1 MPCRFDAFNHQ
12 PLTGFDPTKRPWM
25 GPNPPTPG
33 GIVFWR
39 GTIRGILESRWF
51 RVDRAS
57 LAGRPV
63 LSFERVIGRRPGTSG
78 LRPHLLSQAGRGGTV
93 DERRTR
99 IHDDLR
105 GILGGELLFEPIE
118 RAPYAHDASL
128 YEIDPLGVVVPRTGE
143 DVVALARYASEHQIP
158 LHPRGAGT
166 GLAGETLGPGLVI
179 DFSRHFRR
187 IIEVGADHV
196 VVQPGVVL
204 GVLNA
209 QLAPIGRRV
218 GPDPSH
224 SESRT
229 IGGMVGLDAAGIRSL
244 RHGTTADHVRG
255 LSVVFANGEAAD
267 LGFEPWSLPDAEPEG
282 FKDLVVR
289 KLGTIYRRHV
299 DLLARLRPRASRNR
313 AGYALGD
320 AASPIGID
328 LARLMVGSEG
338 TLALVTEIT
347 LRTVPLP
354 PAQAV
359 VVLPFGRIADAAGA
373 VVDCLKFGP
382 SACELFD
389 WRSLSLA
396 RDVVPAM
403 RPWIAE
409 SAESAL
415 IVEFDGDD
423 PTEILGR
430 LRGLVRQ
437 IDRRGT
443 LVADPVEALRR
454 ADCDFLLGLRKA
466 ITPSL
471 MRMKGPRRPVPFMED
486 IAVPPE
492 ALAEYLHRL
501 QDILKQFEVSWTVY
515 AHAGDGQL
523 HIRPFLDLGDP
534 LDVARLEPMATAVLE
549 AALDLG
555 GSISGEHGC
564 GLARTQFL
572 RRQAGDLFHAFREV
586 KDAFDPYNL
595 LNPGKVVGDDP
606 HLMTRHLKPVARPES
621 LPEGPAPQGESEPVE
636 AVPVAVIVPALRH
649 LDLSILEQASAC
661 NGCGACRSQEP
672 SLRMCPTFRAL
683 RSEAASPRNQANLLR
698 QIATG
703 AVDPRLWGSEEM
715 KANAD
720 LCIHCTSCRQEC
732 PAGVDISSLMVEAKA
747 AYVENHGLAPTDWFF
762 SRVDLWSKLASWTP
776 ITWNAITGNG
786 FARWL
791 IERTFGLARQ
801 RSLPRAH
808 RTPFLR
814 RAERLGLTRA
824 RPQEPGPR
832 VAYFVDVFANHF
844 DQELAESVVG
854 VLRQAGV
861 NVHVPRRQRGS
872 GMPAL
877 VTGDLDHARELALA
891 NLRVLGD
898 VVRDGYTVVCSEPT
912 AALMLRRE
920 YLKLTDDLDA
930 ELVAENTMDV
940 GQYLAGLAARGQLP
954 EPKHP
959 LRARVG
965 YHQPCHL
972 RSLEI
977 GTPGLD
983 LIRTIPELDVEFIDR
998 GCSGMAGTFGLARK
1012 NFRTSLRAG
1021 RGLLNR
1027 LQDDD
1032 IEIGSSECGACR
1044 MQMEQGT
1051 TKRTLHPIKLLGLSY
1066 GLNPS
1071 LLRHF
1076 RDPKPRREV
1085 S

>member
-1 MPCRFDAFNHQ
+1 M
-12 PLTGFDPTKRPWM
+12 
-25 GPNPPTPG
+25 
-33 GIVFWR
+33 
-39 GTIRGILESRWF
+39 
-51 RVDRAS
+51 
-57 LAGRPV
+57 
-63 LSFERVIGRRPGTSG
+63 
-78 LRPHLLSQAGRGGTV
+78 
-93 DERRTR
+93 DERRAR

-118 RAPYAHDASL
+118 RAPYSHDASL
-128 YEIDPLGVVVPRTGE
+128 YEIDPLGVVVPRTSE
-143 DVVALARYASEHQIP
+143 DLVALVHYAVENQIP

-187 IIEVGADHV
+187 IIEIGKDHV
-196 VVQPGVVL
+196 EIQPGVVL
-204 GVLNA
+204 DLLND
-209 QLAPIGRRV
+209 QLAPLGRRI

-255 LSVVFANGEAAD
+255 LSVVFSNGEAAKI
-267 LGFEPWSLPDAEPEG
+267 GFEPWPSPEDEPKS

-299 DLLARLRPRASRNR
+299 DLLTRLHPRSSRNR
-313 AGYALGD
+313 AGYALGE
-320 AASPIGID
+320 AASPVGID
-328 LARLMVGSEG
+328 LARLLVGSEG
-338 TLALVTEIT
+338 TLALVTGIS
-347 LRTVPLP
+347 LATVPTP
-354 PAQAV
+354 TAQSV
-359 VVLPFGRIADAAGA
+359 VVLPFGRIGDAARA
-373 VVDCLKFGP
+373 VVDCLRFGP

-389 WRSLSLA
+389 WRSLSMA
-396 RDVVPAM
+396 RDVLPTI
-403 RPWIAE
+403 RHWIAE
-409 SAESAL
+409 SAEAAL
-415 IVEFDGDD
+415 IVEIDGDD
-423 PTEILGR
+423 PAEVADR
-430 LRGLVRQ
+430 LRSMVLRVEGRGL
-437 IDRRGT
+437 
-443 LVADPVEALRR
+443 LVSDPVEATGRS
-454 ADCDFLLGLRKA
+454 DCDFLLGLRKS
-466 ITPSL
+466 ITPGL
-471 MRMKGPRRPVPFMED
+471 MRMKGPCRPVPFIED

-492 ALAEYLHRL
+492 ALAEFLRRL
-501 QDILKQFEVSWTVY
+501 QDILKQFEASWTVY
-515 AHAGDGQL
+515 AHAGAGQL
-523 HIRPFLDLGDP
+523 HVRPFLDLGEP
-534 LDVARLEPMATAVLE
+534 SDVAKLEPMASAVHE
-549 AALDLG
+549 AALSLG

-572 RRQAGDLFHAFREV
+572 RRQAGDLFHAFREI
-586 KDAFDPYNL
+586 KDAFDPYNV

-606 HLMTRHLKPVARPES
+606 HLMTRHLKPVAPPGSPEM
-621 LPEGPAPQGESEPVE
+621 LPGSSSEPTE
-636 AVPVAVIVPALRH
+636 AEVQVIIPALRH
-649 LDLSILEQASAC
+649 LDLSVLEQASAC
-661 NGCGACRSQEP
+661 NGCGACRTQEP
-672 SLRMCPTFRAL
+672 GLRMCPTFRAL

-703 AVDPRLWGSEEM
+703 ALDPRLWGSEEM

-720 LCIHCTSCRQEC
+720 LCIHCMSCRNEC
-732 PAGVDISSLMVEAKA
+732 PAGIDVSSLMVEAKA
-747 AYVENHGLAPTDWFF
+747 AYVEIHGLAPTDWYL
-762 SRVDLWSKLASWTP
+762 SRVDLWSKLASRVP
-776 ITWNAITGNG
+776 ITWNGIIKNR

-791 IERTFGLARQ
+791 IERTFGVARQ
-801 RSLPRAH
+801 RALPNAH

-872 GMPAL
+872 GMSAL
-877 VTGDLDHARELALA
+877 VAGDLEHARELALA

-912 AALMLRRE
+912 ATLMIRRE

-930 ELVAENTMDV
+930 SLVAENTMDV
-940 GQYLAGLAARGQLP
+940 GQYLSGLAARGQLP

-972 RSLEI
+972 RTLEV

-983 LIRTIPELDVEFIDR
+983 LIRSIPELDVEFIDR
-998 GCSGMAGTFGLARK
+998 GCSGMAGTFGLSRQ

-1021 RGLLNR
+1021 RALRNR
-1027 LQDDD
+1027 LLGQD
-1032 IEIGSSECGACR
+1032 IEIGSTECGSCR
-1044 MQMEQGT
+1044 MQMEQGS

-1076 RDPKPRREV
+1076 RDSKPRREM

>member
-1 MPCRFDAFNHQ
+1 M
-12 PLTGFDPTKRPWM
+12 
-25 GPNPPTPG
+25 
-33 GIVFWR
+33 
-39 GTIRGILESRWF
+39 
-51 RVDRAS
+51 
-57 LAGRPV
+57 
-63 LSFERVIGRRPGTSG
+63 
-78 LRPHLLSQAGRGGTV
+78 
-93 DERRTR
+93 DERRAR

-128 YEIDPLGVVVPRTGE
+128 YEIDPLGVVVPRTRD
-143 DVVALARYASEHQIP
+143 DVEALVRYASENAIP
-158 LHPRGAGT
+158 LHARGAGT

-187 IIEVGADHV
+187 IVEVGADHV
-196 VVQPGVVL
+196 VVQAGVVL
-204 GVLNA
+204 DVLNA
-209 QLAPIGRRV
+209 RLAPLGRRI

-224 SESRT
+224 SEART
-229 IGGMVGLDAAGIRSL
+229 IGGMVGLDAAGIRSI

-255 LSVVFANGEAAD
+255 LSVVFANGEAAAV
-267 LGFEPWSLPDAEPEG
+267 GFEPWPSADGEESAE
-282 FKDLVVR
+282 FKGHVVR
-289 KLGTIYRRHV
+289 KLGTLYRRQV
-299 DLLARLRPRASRNR
+299 ELIARRRPKSPRDR
-313 AGYALGD
+313 AGYALGA
-320 AASPIGID
+320 AASPVGID
-328 LARLMVGSEG
+328 LARLLVGSEG
-338 TLALVTEIT
+338 TLALVTEVT
-347 LRTVPLP
+347 LGTVPIP
-354 PAQAV
+354 AAQAV
-359 VVLPFGRIADAAGA
+359 VVLPFGRIVDAAGSVA
-373 VVDCLKFGP
+373 ECLKWRP

-396 RDVVPAM
+396 RDVLPAM

-409 SAESAL
+409 AAESAL
-415 IVEFDGDD
+415 VVEFDGDD
-423 PTEILGR
+423 PAEVLDR
-430 LRGLVRQ
+430 LRGLSGR
-437 IDRRGT
+437 IERLGR
-443 LVADPVEALRR
+443 LVADPVEATRR
-454 ADCDFLLGLRKA
+454 ADCDFLLGLRRA

-471 MRMKGPRRPVPFMED
+471 MRMRGPSRPVPFLED
-486 IAVPPE
+486 VAVPPE
-492 ALAEYLHRL
+492 ALAELIGRL
-501 QDILKQFEVSWTVY
+501 QNILKGYGVSWTLY

-523 HIRPFLDLGDP
+523 HLRPFLDLGDAR
-534 LDVARLEPMATAVLE
+534 DVAKLEPMAGDVLD
-549 AALDLG
+549 AALELG

-572 RRQAGDLFHAFREV
+572 RRQSGEIYHALREV
-586 KDAFDPYNL
+586 KDAFDPYNI
-595 LNPGKVVGDDP
+595 LNPGKVIGDDP
-606 HLMTRHLKPVARPES
+606 HLMTRHLKPPARPAPPAEA
-621 LPEGPAPQGESEPVE
+621 PAAVDPGPDAAEEAPAAAEPD
-636 AVPVAVIVPALRH
+636 PVAIVPALRH
-649 LDLSILEQASAC
+649 AGLTLLEQASAC

-672 SLRMCPTFRAL
+672 GLRMCPTFRAL
-683 RSEAASPRNQANLLR
+683 RTEAASPRSQANLLR

-720 LCIHCTSCRQEC
+720 LCIHCTACRTEC

-747 AYVENHGLAPTDWFF
+747 AYVEIHGLAPTDWFL
-762 SRVDLWSKLASWTP
+762 SRVDLWSRLASRVP
-776 ITWNAITGNG
+776 IAWNAVLRNR

-791 IERTFGLARQ
+791 IERTFGLSRH

-814 RAERLGLTRA
+814 RAERLGLTKA
-824 RPQEPGPR
+824 RPQAPGPR

-861 NVHVPRRQRGS
+861 NVHVPRRQKGS
-872 GMPAL
+872 GMAAM
-877 VTGDLDHARELALA
+877 VAGDLDRARELAVA

-898 VVRDGYTVVCSEPT
+898 AVRDGYTIVCSEPT

-930 ELVAENTMDV
+930 GLVAESTMDV

-972 RSLEI
+972 RSLEV

-983 LIRTIPELDVEFIDR
+983 LIRAIPELDVEFIDR
-998 GCSGMAGTFGLARK
+998 GCSGMAGTFGMARD

-1027 LQDDD
+1027 LQDGD
-1032 IEIGSSECGACR
+1032 IEIGSTECGACR
-1044 MQMEQGT
+1044 MQMEQGV

-1076 RDPKPRREV
+1076 RDPKLRRV
-1085 S
+1085 VF

>member
-1 MPCRFDAFNHQ
+1 M
-12 PLTGFDPTKRPWM
+12 
-25 GPNPPTPG
+25 
-33 GIVFWR
+33 
-39 GTIRGILESRWF
+39 
-51 RVDRAS
+51 
-57 LAGRPV
+57 
-63 LSFERVIGRRPGTSG
+63 
-78 LRPHLLSQAGRGGTV
+78 
-93 DERRTR
+93 DENRTR

-105 GILGGELLFEPIE
+105 GILGGELLFDPIE
-118 RAPYAHDASL
+118 RAAYAHDASL
-128 YEIDPLGVVVPRTGE
+128 YEIDPLGAVVPRTRE
-143 DVVALARYASEHQIP
+143 DVVAVVRYASENSIP
-158 LHPRGAGT
+158 LHARGAGT

-187 IIEVGADHV
+187 IVEIGPDHV

-204 GVLNA
+204 DVLNA
-209 QLAPIGRRV
+209 RLAPLGRKI

-244 RHGTTADHVRG
+244 RNGTTADHVQR
-255 LSVVFANGEAAD
+255 LSVVFANGEAASV
-267 LGFEPWSLPDAEPEG
+267 GFEPWPSPDDEPDS
-282 FKDLVVR
+282 FKDLVIR
-289 KLGTIYRRHV
+289 KLGTIYRRQV
-299 DLLARLRPRASRNR
+299 DLLARLRPKSRRNR
-313 AGYALGD
+313 AGYALGV
-320 AASPIGID
+320 AASPVGID
-328 LARLMVGSEG
+328 LARLLVGSEG

-347 LRTVPLP
+347 LKTVPIPL
-354 PAQAV
+354 AQGV
-359 VVLPFGRIADAAGA
+359 VVLPFGPIGDAAGA
-373 VVDCLKFGP
+373 VVECLKDHP

-396 RDVVPAM
+396 RDVLPAM
-403 RPWIAE
+403 RSWIADH
-409 SAESAL
+409 AESAL
-415 IVEFDGDD
+415 VVEFDGDD
-423 PTEILGR
+423 PTEVLGR
-430 LRGLVRQ
+430 LRGLS
-437 IDRRGT
+437 RRLARSG
-443 LVADPVEALRR
+443 LLAADPVEATRR
-454 ADCDFLLGLRKA
+454 ADCDFLLGLRRA

-471 MRMKGPRRPVPFMED
+471 MRMKGPSRPVPFMED

-492 ALAEYLHRL
+492 SLVEYLRRL
-501 QDILKQFEVSWTVY
+501 QDILKSFDVSWTLY

-523 HIRPFLDLGDP
+523 HIRPFLDMGNP
-534 LDVARLEPMATAVLE
+534 CDVAKLEPMATAVLD

-572 RRQAGDLFHAFREV
+572 RRQSGDLFHAFREV
-586 KDAFDPYNL
+586 KDAFDPYNI

-606 HLMTRHLKPVARPES
+606 HLMTRHLKPVARPQ
-621 LPEGPAPQGESEPVE
+621 PELAPSPEV
-636 AVPVAVIVPALRH
+636 AVPEAIATLVTVPEPPPEILVPALRWR
-649 LDLSILEQASAC
+649 DLTILEQASAC
-661 NGCGACRSQEP
+661 NGCGACRTQEP

-683 RSEAASPRNQANLLR
+683 RTEAASPRNQANLLR
-698 QIATG
+698 QMATG

-715 KANAD
+715 KANSD
-720 LCIHCTSCRQEC
+720 LCIHCMACRTEC
-732 PAGVDISSLMVEAKA
+732 PAGVDVSSLMVEAKA
-747 AYVENHGLAPTDWFF
+747 AYVEMHGLAPTDWFL
-762 SRVDLWSKLASWTP
+762 SRVDLWSRLASWTP
-776 ITWNAITGNG
+776 ISWNAVTRNR

-791 IERTFGLARQ
+791 IERSFGVSRH
-801 RSLPRAH
+801 RSLPKAH
-808 RTPFLR
+808 RTTFLR
-814 RAERLGLTRA
+814 RAERLGLTKA
-824 RPQEPGPR
+824 RPQAPGPR

-872 GMPAL
+872 GMSAW
-877 VTGDLDHARELALA
+877 VVGDLDHARELALA

-930 ELVAENTMDV
+930 ALVAENTMDV
-940 GQYLAGLAARGQLP
+940 GQYLAGLAARGLLP

-959 LRARVG
+959 LHAKVG

-972 RSLEI
+972 RALEV

-983 LIRTIPELDVEFIDR
+983 LIRTIPELEIEFIDR
-998 GCSGMAGTFGLARK
+998 GCSGMAGTFGLARD

-1021 RGLLNR
+1021 RGLLKR

-1032 IEIGSSECGACR
+1032 IEIGSTECGACR
-1044 MQMEQGT
+1044 MQMEHGI
-1051 TKRTLHPIKLLGLSY
+1051 TKRTLHPIKLLSLSY

-1076 RDPKPRREV
+1076 RDAKPRRMV
-1085 S
+1085 T

>member
-1 MPCRFDAFNHQ
+1 M
-12 PLTGFDPTKRPWM
+12 
-25 GPNPPTPG
+25 
-33 GIVFWR
+33 
-39 GTIRGILESRWF
+39 
-51 RVDRAS
+51 
-57 LAGRPV
+57 
-63 LSFERVIGRRPGTSG
+63 
-78 LRPHLLSQAGRGGTV
+78 
-93 DERRTR
+93 DERRAR

-105 GILGGELLFEPIE
+105 GILGGELLFEPIA

-128 YEIDPLGVVVPRTGE
+128 YEIDPLGVVVPRTRD
-143 DVVALARYASEHQIP
+143 DVVVLVKYAAENAIP
-158 LHPRGAGT
+158 LHARGAGT

-187 IIEVGADHV
+187 IVEIGPDYV

-204 GVLNA
+204 DVLNA
-209 QLAPIGRRV
+209 HLAPLGRRI

-224 SESRT
+224 SEART

-244 RHGTTADHVRG
+244 RYGTTADHVQA
-255 LSVVFANGEAAD
+255 LAVVFANGEAAD
-267 LGFEPWSLPDAEPEG
+267 VGFEPWPSADDHEPDDYKG
-282 FKDLVVR
+282 HVVR
-289 KLGTIYRRHV
+289 KLGTLYRRQV
-299 DLLARLRPRASRNR
+299 ELIARRRPLSPRNR
-313 AGYALGD
+313 AGYALGA
-320 AASPIGID
+320 AASPIGVD
-328 LARLMVGSEG
+328 LARLLVGSEG
-338 TLALVTEIT
+338 TLALVTEVR
-347 LRTVPLP
+347 LGTVPLP
-354 PAQAV
+354 AAQAV
-359 VVLPFGRIADAAGA
+359 AVLPFGRIVEAAGA
-373 VVDCLKFGP
+373 VGECLKSGP

-396 RDVVPAM
+396 RDVVPAL

-409 SAESAL
+409 EAESAL
-415 IVEFDGDD
+415 VVELDGDD
-423 PTEILGR
+423 PAEVMDR
-430 LRGLVRQ
+430 LRAMIRRVERLGL
-437 IDRRGT
+437 
-443 LVADPVEALRR
+443 LVAEPHEATRR

-486 IAVPPE
+486 IAVPPG
-492 ALAEYLHRL
+492 ALAAFLRRV
-501 QDILKQFEVSWTVY
+501 QDILKGFEVSWTAY

-523 HIRPFLDLGDP
+523 HVRPFLDLGDP
-534 LDVARLEPMATAVLE
+534 ADVAKLEPMASAVLD

-572 RRQAGDLFHAFREV
+572 RRQSGDLYHAFREV
-586 KDAFDPYNL
+586 KDAFDPYNI

-606 HLMTRHLKPVARPES
+606 HLMTRHLKPLAPAEPPPE
-621 LPEGPAPQGESEPVE
+621 PEPAPPADGPGADPDSPEPE
-636 AVPVAVIVPALRH
+636 PPAIVPALRH
-649 LDLSILEQASAC
+649 LGLTVLEQASAC

-683 RSEAASPRNQANLLR
+683 RTEAASPRNQANLLR

-720 LCIHCTSCRQEC
+720 LCIHCAACRQEC
-732 PAGVDISSLMVEAKA
+732 PAGIDISSLMVEAKA
-747 AYVENHGLAPTDWFF
+747 AYIGNHGLAPTDWFL
-762 SRVDLWSKLASWTP
+762 SRVDLWSAVASRLP
-776 ITWNAITGNG
+776 ITWNAVLRNG

-791 IERTFGLARQ
+791 IERSFGLSRH

-808 RTPFLR
+808 RTPFVR

-824 RPQEPGPR
+824 RPQAPGPR

-861 NVHVPRRQRGS
+861 NVHVPRRQKGS
-872 GMPAL
+872 GMAAL
-877 VTGDLDHARELALA
+877 VAGDLDHARELALA

-898 VVRDGYTVVCSEPT
+898 SVRDGYTVVCSEPT

-930 ELVAENTMDV
+930 ALVAENTMDV

-972 RSLEI
+972 RSLEV

-983 LIRTIPELDVEFIDR
+983 LIRAIPELDVEFIDR
-998 GCSGMAGTFGLARK
+998 GCSGMAGTFGMARQ

-1032 IEIGSSECGACR
+1032 IEIGSTECGACR
-1044 MQMEQGT
+1044 MQMEQGIS
-1051 TKRTLHPIKLLGLSY
+1051 KRTLHPIKLLGLSY

-1076 RDPKPRREV
+1076 RDPKPRRAV
-1085 S
+1085 F

>member
-1 MPCRFDAFNHQ
+1 
-12 PLTGFDPTKRPWM
+12 
-25 GPNPPTPG
+25 
-33 GIVFWR
+33 
-39 GTIRGILESRWF
+39 
-51 RVDRAS
+51 
-57 LAGRPV
+57 
-63 LSFERVIGRRPGTSG
+63 
-78 LRPHLLSQAGRGGTV
+78 V
-93 DERRTR
+93 DEKRSR

-118 RAPYAHDASL
+118 RAPFAHDASL
-128 YEIDPLGVVVPRTGE
+128 YEIDPLGVVVPRTRQ
-143 DVVALARYASEHQIP
+143 DLATLVRYASEHSIP

-166 GLAGETLGPGLVI
+166 GLAGETLGEGLVI

-187 IIEVGADHV
+187 ILAIEPDRV

-204 GVLNA
+204 DVLNA
-209 QLAPIGRRV
+209 QLAPFGRKI

-244 RHGTTADHVRG
+244 RYGTTADHVTR
-255 LSVVFANGEAAD
+255 LSVVFANGETAD
-267 LGFEPWSLPDAEPEG
+267 VGFEPWPSPDEEPAN

-289 KLGTIYRRHV
+289 KLGMVYRRQV
-299 DLLARLRPRASRNR
+299 ELFARRRPRSKRNR

-320 AASPIGID
+320 ASTPVGID
-328 LARLMVGSEG
+328 VARLLVGSEG
-338 TLALVTEIT
+338 TLALVTEIEIK
-347 LRTVPLP
+347 TVPIPLF
-354 PAQAV
+354 QAV
-359 VVLPFGRIADAAGA
+359 VVLPFSRIGDAASA
-373 VVDCLKFGP
+373 VLECLQHRP

-396 RDVVPAM
+396 RDVLPAM

-409 SAESAL
+409 QAESAL
-415 IVEFDGDD
+415 VVEFDGDD
-423 PTEILGR
+423 LAEVLGR
-430 LRGLVRQ
+430 LRSLKAQLERSGL
-437 IDRRGT
+437 
-443 LVADPVEALRR
+443 LVADPVEATRR
-454 ADCDFLLGLRKA
+454 ADCDFLLSLRKL

-471 MRMKGPRRPVPFMED
+471 MQMKGPRRPVPFMED

-492 ALAEYLHRL
+492 ALAEYLRRL
-501 QDILKQFEVSWTVY
+501 QDILKSFEVSWTLY

-523 HIRPFLDLGDP
+523 HIRPFLDMGNPSDS
-534 LDVARLEPMATAVLE
+534 AKLEPMATAVLD

-572 RRQAGDLFHAFREV
+572 RRQSGDLFHAFREV
-586 KDAFDPYNL
+586 KDAFDPYNIF
-595 LNPGKVVGDDP
+595 NPGKVVGDDP
-606 HLMTRHLKPVARPES
+606 HLMTRHLKPVAAPVVVPE
-621 LPEGPAPQGESEPVE
+621 PEPV
-636 AVPVAVIVPALRH
+636 PVDGITPLEIPPEHEPGSLVPALRWR
-649 LDLSILEQASAC
+649 DLTILEQASAC
-661 NGCGACRSQEP
+661 NGCGACRTQEP
-672 SLRMCPTFRAL
+672 SMRMCPSFRAL
-683 RSEAASPRNQANLLR
+683 RTEAASPRNQANLLR

-703 AVDPRLWGSEEM
+703 AIDPRLWGSEEM

-720 LCIHCTSCRQEC
+720 LCIHCTACRSEC

-747 AYVENHGLAPTDWFF
+747 AYVELHGLAPTDWFL
-762 SRVDLWSKLASWTP
+762 SRVDLWSKVASRLP
-776 ITWNAITGNG
+776 IAWNAMLKNR

-791 IERTFGLARQ
+791 IERSFGLSRHRA
-801 RSLPRAH
+801 LPRAH
-808 RTPFLR
+808 RTQFLR
-814 RAERLGLTRA
+814 RAERLGLTKA
-824 RPQEPGPR
+824 RPQAPGPR
-832 VAYFVDVFANHF
+832 AAYFVDVFANHF

-861 NVHVPRRQRGS
+861 NVHVPLRQKGS
-872 GMPAL
+872 GMAAL
-877 VTGDLDHARELALA
+877 VAGDLDHARELALA

-912 AALMLRRE
+912 AALMLRVE

-930 ELVAENTMDV
+930 ALVAQNTMDV

-959 LRARVG
+959 LHAKVG

-972 RSLEI
+972 RALGV

-983 LIRTIPELDVEFIDR
+983 LIRTIPELEVEFIDR

-1021 RGLLNR
+1021 RGLLR
-1027 LQDDD
+1027 RMQDEDV
-1032 IEIGSSECGACR
+1032 EIGSTECGACR
-1044 MQMEQGT
+1044 MQMEQGI

-1076 RDPKPRREV
+1076 RDPKPRRVV